1 MKLLLTSILSMI
13 MSYNMPQLPYA
24 KDALSTVISPETIDY
39 HYGKHLQTY
48 VNNLNQ
54 LVPGTPFEGKTVEEI
69 VAVAPD
75 GAIFNNAGQVLN
87 HTLYFLQF
95 TPNPERLVPQGKLA
109 EAIRRDFGNF
119 ENFKDEMTQAATTLF
134 GSGWAWLAM
143 TQDGKLVIVKEANGS
158 NPIRRNLKPLLGF
171 DVWEHAYYL
180 DYQNRRTD
188 HLANLWKIIDWQ
200 AVESRM

>member
-1 MKLLLTSILSMI
+1 MNVLLTSIISLLMT
-13 MSYNMPQLPYA
+13 YEMPPLPYA
-24 KDALSTVISPETIDY
+24 KDALAPVISQATIDY

-48 VNNLNQ
+48 VNNLNA
-54 LVPGTPFEGKTVEEI
+54 LVQGTPFEGKTVEEI
-69 VAVAPD
+69 VSVAPD
-75 GAIFNNAGQVLN
+75 GALFNNAGQVLN

-95 TPNPERLVPQGKLA
+95 TPKPERHVPEGKLA
-109 EAIRRDFGNF
+109 EAIDRDFGNF
-119 ENFKDEMTQAATTLF
+119 ENFRDEMTKAATTLF